1 MSRKNNLLNQK
12 ITALYCRISLD
23 DGSQNESMSISNQK
37 LLLKDY
43 AEKNGMP
50 RYEYYVDDG
59 YTGRNFNRPSFKRLI
74 ADIEAGKIGCVI
86 TKDLSRLGRN
96 YIEAGSYIEIFFPK
110 HNVRYIAV
118 TDGVDSLTRQ
128 EMDITPFKNIL
139 NDMYSR
145 DISKKVLAGRMT
157 RSRQGKFCGGQPPL
171 GLMRDPEEKGHL
183 ILDPDTAPTIRKI
196 FDLALN
202 GWGCMRIA
210 KQLMEDK
217 IPITRV
223 KSNTECDVN
232 YYSWGSAR
240 ISHILR
246 NPFYKG
252 AHLVCRTH
260 QKGIRS
266 NTYDIIPRE
275 DWEVLEGCHEAI
287 VSPEDWEKVQ
297 ELIDRRPPIME
308 GNACP
313 FYNLFHGIIYCAT
326 CGKSM
331 QVRYEKVGRT
341 GKNRFTGEER
351 EPIDKAYYIC
361 QTYNRLGK
369 NSCTSH
375 KVEARD
381 LYNLVLKDI
390 QELAAMALK
399 DVESFYQRISSRME
413 RRYLADAS
421 EMEKERER
429 LEARNREIDDMFLN
443 LYTDKAKGIL
453 SEQRFVKLTAAMER
467 EQEENQKQLKEL
479 ALSLRRSNEQESDVR
494 TFIREIRQYAT
505 IQELDE
511 GILNRLISRI
521 LVGEV
526 KKVDGEKFQ
535 EIKIIY
541 NFVGEIPAVT
551 E

>member
-1 MSRKNNLLNQK
+1 MSRKKQVNQK

-23 DGSQNESMSISNQK
+23 DGSDNESMSISNQK
-37 LLLKDY
+37 LMLRDF
-43 AEKNGMP
+43 AEKNGMFQ
-50 RYEYYVDDG
+50 YEYYVDDG
-59 YTGRNFNRPSFKRLI
+59 YTGRNFNRPSFQRMI

-110 HNVRYIAV
+110 HNVRYIAI

-157 RSRQGKFCGGQPPL
+157 RSRQGKFCGGTPPY
-171 GLMRDPEEKGHL
+171 GLKRDPEEKGHL
-183 ILDPDTAPTIRKI
+183 LIDPETAPVIRKI
-196 FDLALN
+196 YDMALD

-210 KQLMEDK
+210 KRLMEDK
-217 IPITRV
+217 APITHV
-223 KSNTECDVN
+223 KTQTECDVN
-232 YYSWGSAR
+232 YYYWSASR

-266 NTYDIIPRE
+266 GTVDIIPRE
-275 DWEVLEGCHEAI
+275 DWEIIENCHEAI
-287 VSPEDWEKVQ
+287 VTPEEWDKVQ
-297 ELIDRRPPIME
+297 ELIDGRPAIME

-313 FYNLFHGIIYCAT
+313 FYNIFHGIIYCAT

-341 GKNRFTGEER
+341 GKSRFTGKMR

-369 NSCTSH
+369 NACTSH
-375 KVEARD
+375 KIEARD
-381 LYNLVLKDI
+381 LYDLVLKDI
-390 QELAAMALK
+390 QELAAMALQ
-399 DVESFYQRISSRME
+399 DADAFYSRLCRRME
-413 RRYLADAS
+413 RQYQTDAS
-421 EMEKERER
+421 EAQRECEK
-429 LEARNREIDDMFLN
+429 LEVRNQEIDDLFLN

-453 SEQRFVKLTAAMER
+453 SEQRFLKLTSAMEQ
-467 EQEENQKQLKEL
+467 EQEANRKRLQD
-479 ALSLRRSNEQESDVR
+479 LSLLIRRTESQESDVQ
-494 TFIREIRQYAT
+494 TFIHEIRQYAA

-511 GILNRLISRI
+511 AMLHRLISRI
-521 LVGEV
+521 VVGEM
-526 KKVDGEKFQ
+526 KKVDGQKQQ
-535 EIKIIY
+535 EVKIIY
-541 NFVGEIPAVT
+541 NFVGEIP

>member
-1 MSRKNNLLNQK
+1 MNRKNQINQK
-12 ITALYCRISLD
+12 ITALYCRLSLED
-23 DGSQNESMSISNQK
+23 SRENESMSISNQK
-37 LLLKDY
+37 LMLKDY
-43 AEKNGMP
+43 AEKNGMFQ
-50 RYEYYVDDG
+50 YEYYVDDG
-59 YTGRNFNRPSFKRLI
+59 YTGRNFNRPSFQRMI
-74 ADIEAGKIGCVI
+74 ADIEAGKVGCVI

-171 GLMRDPEEKGHL
+171 GLMRDPDEKGHL
-183 ILDPDTAPTIRKI
+183 ITDPETAPVIRRI
-196 FDLALN
+196 FELALD

-210 KQLMEDK
+210 KQLMDDK
-217 IPITRV
+217 VPITRV
-223 KSNTECDVN
+223 KANTECDVN

-275 DWEVLEGCHEAI
+275 NWEVIENCHEAI
-287 VSPEDWEKVQ
+287 VTPAEWEQVQ
-297 ELIDRRPPIME
+297 EIIDRRPTIMK

-313 FYNLFHGIIYCAT
+313 FYNSFHGIIYCAT

-341 GKNRFTGEER
+341 GKNRFTGKER

-369 NSCTSH
+369 NACTSH
-375 KVEARD
+375 KIEARD

-390 QELAAMALK
+390 QDLAAMALK
-399 DVESFYQRISSRME
+399 DADVFYQRLSSRME
-413 RRYLADAS
+413 RRYMADAS
-421 EMEKERER
+421 EMQKECDR
-429 LEARNREIDDMFLN
+429 LEARNQEIDSMFMS

-453 SEQRFVKLTAAMER
+453 TEQRFLKLTASL
-467 EQEENQKQLKEL
+467 EQEQEANRKRLQDLML
-479 ALSLRRSNEQESDVR
+479 VMRRTDEQESDVR
-494 TFIREIRQYAT
+494 TFMQEIRKYAA

-511 GILNRLISRI
+511 AVLNRLISKI

-526 KKVDGEKFQ
+526 KKVDGQKCQ
-535 EIKIIY
+535 EIKIVY
-541 NFVGEIPAVT
+541 NFVGEIQEIT
-551 E
+551 G